1 MMVTQILGFS
11 QQNLVTRSQVV
22 QAFER
27 VPRQH
32 RLGIHLIRYDPQ
44 KLIAQTINQYS
55 DQSIGRSVKGSYY
68 TSEDLKAVVIWRFH
82 SVEEFQH
89 ILYHEVGHHVFHKYL
104 QQSERDEWMYGVR
117 KRELKTVSDNA
128 CTNAREDFSECY
140 AFKLQGLRAL
150 ALCPE
155 RAAYFDDYVFKGPG

>member
-1 MMVTQILGFS
+1 MATQILGFS
-11 QQNLVTRSQVV
+11 QQNLVARSQVV

-32 RLGIHLIRYDPQ
+32 RRGIHLIRYDPH
-44 KLIAQTINQYS
+44 KLIAQTINQFS
-55 DQSIGRSVKGSYY
+55 DQSIGHSVKGSYY

-82 SVEEFQH
+82 RVEEFYH

-104 QQSERDEWMYGVR
+104 QQSERDEWLYGVR
-117 KRELKTVSDNA
+117 KRELTTVSDYA

-140 AFKLQGLRAL
+140 AYKLQGLREL

-155 RAAYFDDYVFKGPG
+155 RAAYFDQYVFKSSA

>member
-1 MMVTQILGFS
+1 MATQILGFS
-11 QQNLVTRSQVV
+11 QQNLVARSQVV

-32 RLGIHLIRYDPQ
+32 RRGIHLIRYDPH
-44 KLIAQTINQYS
+44 KLIAQTINQFS
-55 DQSIGRSVKGSYY
+55 DQSIRHSVKGSYY

-82 SVEEFQH
+82 SVEEFYY

-104 QQSERDEWMYGVR
+104 QQSERDEWLYGVR
-117 KRELKTVSDNA
+117 KRELTTVSDYA

-140 AFKLQGLRAL
+140 AFKMQGLPAL

-155 RAAYFDDYVFKGPG
+155 RAAYFDQYVFKSSA

>member
-1 MMVTQILGFS
+1 MAYTLLDNSIMMTQILGFS

-22 QAFER
+22 QAFET
-27 VPRQH
+27 VPGQH
-32 RLGIHLIRYDPQ
+32 RMGIHLIRYDPH

-55 DQSIGRSVKGSYY
+55 DQTIGHSVKGSYY

-104 QQSERDEWMYGVR
+104 QQFERDEWLAPMRGR
-117 KRELKTVSDNA
+117 LSTVLGN
-128 CTNAREDFSECY
+128 
-140 AFKLQGLRAL
+140 
-150 ALCPE
+150 
-155 RAAYFDDYVFKGPG
+155 